1 MEERKKY
8 LHSAWFT
15 ASYFYPKGGKKEQNP
30 LASSNILAKI
40 VFMNWKF
47 PMPFCPIM
55 NPLKKNKLSQETV

>member
-30 LASSNILAKI
+30 LASSNISARI
-40 VFMNWKF
+40 VFMNWKSL
-47 PMPFCPIM
+47 MPFSPIM
-55 NPLKKNKLSQETV
+55 NP